1 MKKLDI
7 ETIKENR
14 DFHNISDKEALLI
27 IDTLY
32 DYSVSCFATYKKYQ
46 LLSNN

>member
-1 MKKLDI
+1 MTKLSI
-7 ETIKENR
+7 STIKENR

-27 IDTLY
+27 IDTII
-32 DYSVSCFATYKKYQ
+32 DFSVSCFASYKKYQ

>member
-1 MKKLDI
+1 MEKLNI
-7 ETIKENR
+7 EKIKENW
-14 DFHNISDKEALLI
+14 DFQNISDKEALLI

>member
-1 MKKLDI
+1 MEKLNI
-7 ETIKENR
+7 ETIQENR

-27 IDTLY
+27 IDTLD
-32 DYSVSCFATYKKYQ
+32 DYSVSCFASYKKYQ